1 MRTAHKWILAAALTA
16 GLCAAECGAAIERV
30 GAFSRVVSAEV
41 QGYVYYADGETAAE
55 GVPVRVWDAL
65 TREFIY
71 ETQTN
76 EDGHFNFPKL
86 EPGKYYVTFD
96 WVKLE
101 LEVLDK
107 GLPYAQQPHD
117 IIVIIPRGTGFMP
130 MTHLH
135 TLLLATTVS
144 EAALLYRKPPP
155 QDPPEPPE
163 PPRPPVVSP

>member
-1 MRTAHKWILAAALTA
+1 MRIAYTWIWVTILV
-16 GLCAAECGAAIERV
+16 GILCGSNCPAAIEQV
-30 GAFSRVVSAEV
+30 GAFSRVISAEV

-71 ETQTN
+71 ETQTDA
-76 EDGHFNFPKL
+76 DGHFNFPTL

-107 GLPYAQQPHD
+107 GMPYAQQPHD

-130 MTHLH
+130 MPHLNM
-135 TLLLATTVS
+135 LLLASTIS
-144 EAALLYRKPPP
+144 SAASLYRNPPT
-155 QDPPEPPE
+155 PE

>member
-1 MRTAHKWILAAALTA
+1 MRIAYRLILATALIA
-16 GLCAAECGAAIERV
+16 GLFSAECTAAIERV
-30 GAFSRVVSAEV
+30 GAFSRVISAEV
-41 QGYVYYADGETAAE
+41 RGYVFYADGETEAE
-55 GVPVRVWDAL
+55 GVPVRIWDAL

-71 ETQTN
+71 ETQT
-76 EDGHFNFPKL
+76 DAAGHFNFPKL

-130 MTHLH
+130 MVHLH
-135 TLLLATTVS
+135 TLLLASTIS
-144 EAALLYRKPPP
+144 EAALIYRN
-155 QDPPEPPE
+155 PEPNKKPPE
-163 PPRPPVVSP
+163 PPRPPIVSP

>member
-1 MRTAHKWILAAALTA
+1 MWILAAALI
-16 GLCAAECGAAIERV
+16 GVLCGGDCPAAIERV
-30 GAFSRVVSAEV
+30 GAFSRVISAEV

-71 ETQTN
+71 ETETDP
-76 EDGHFNFPKL
+76 DGHFNFPKL
-86 EPGKYYVTFD
+86 VPGKYYVTFD

-135 TLLLATTVS
+135 TLLLASTIS
-144 EAALLYRKPPP
+144 EAALMYREPPP
-155 QDPPEPPE
+155 NEPPE

>member
-1 MRTAHKWILAAALTA
+1 MRTAYTWILAAAFA
-16 GLCAAECGAAIERV
+16 GVLCTAECPAAIERV
-30 GAFSRVVSAEV
+30 GAFSRVISAEV

-71 ETQTN
+71 ETQTDR
-76 EDGHFNFPKL
+76 DGHFNFPKL
-86 EPGKYYVTFD
+86 VPGKYYVTFD

-135 TLLLATTVS
+135 TLLLASTIS
-144 EAALLYRKPPP
+144 EAALMYREPPP
-155 QDPPEPPE
+155 NEPPE

>member
-1 MRTAHKWILAAALTA
+1 MRTFNRWILAAILIGTL
-16 GLCAAECGAAIERV
+16 GGMECHATLEQV
-30 GAFSRVVSAEV
+30 GAFSRVISAEV
-41 QGYVYYADGETAAE
+41 QGFVFYADGETAAQ
-55 GVPVRVWDAL
+55 GVPVRVWDAV

-71 ETQTN
+71 ETETDS
-76 EDGHFNFPKL
+76 DGRFNFPKL

-117 IIVIIPRGTGFMP
+117 IVVIIPRGTGFMP

-135 TLLLATTVS
+135 ALLVASTIS
-144 EAALLYRKPPP
+144 EAALIYRN
-155 QDPPEPPE
+155 PELTPN
-163 PPRPPVVSP
+163 PRPPVVSP

>member
-1 MRTAHKWILAAALTA
+1 MRIARKWILATALIA
-16 GLCAAECGAAIERV
+16 VLCGTDCRAAIDQI
-30 GAFSRVVSAEV
+30 GAFSRVISAEV
-41 QGYVYYADGETAAE
+41 RGYVYYADGETPAE

-71 ETQTN
+71 ETQTD
-76 EDGHFNFPKL
+76 EDGHFDFPKL

-135 TLLLATTVS
+135 ALLLASTIS
-144 EAALLYRKPPP
+144 EAALLYRNPPP
-155 QDPPEPPE
+155 YEPPK